1 MITGKFFI
9 IVGLVLVIL
18 GLVINYA
25 PGLISW
31 FGKLPGDIRYEE
43 GNKMLFIPVTS
54 MIIISI
60 ILTVVVNIFFR
71 K

>member
-31 FGKLPGDIRYEE
+31 FGKLPGDIRYED